1 MTHVVTGGIGRNAR
15 GSTYTVVGKLGNRHR
30 SHIEIERRQVR
41 LNGETVGWPVFDRT
55 LVGKDTARLA
65 CDNFHYSTPL
75 DREIVE
81 RGNLMNRL
89 ECRP

>member
-1 MTHVVTGGIGRNAR
+1 M
-15 GSTYTVVGKLGNRHR
+15 
-30 SHIEIERRQVR
+30 
-41 LNGETVGWPVFDRT
+41 ETVGWPVIDRT

-65 CDNFHYSTPL
+65 YDNFHCSTPL

-89 ECRP
+89 ECRLGIAEGLGATTERR